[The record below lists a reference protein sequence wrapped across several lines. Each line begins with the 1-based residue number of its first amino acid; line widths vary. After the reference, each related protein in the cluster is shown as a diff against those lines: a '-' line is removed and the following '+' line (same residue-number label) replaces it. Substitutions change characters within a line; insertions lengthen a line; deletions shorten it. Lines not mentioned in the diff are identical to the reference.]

1 MEIYSYQNKQN
12 YRETIEYINQKGEL
26 AEKCAR
32 LALQVWE
39 ATGSRDSGR
48 VDMKLNEM
56 GEPEFMEINPLAGL
70 NYKDSDLP
78 IIARMNGMNYTQL
91 IGAIM
96 QAALKRTYGIET
108 QPVVMQNEQ
117 YSYYPA

>member
-1 MEIYSYQNKQN
+1 
-12 YRETIEYINQKGEL
+12 
-26 AEKCAR
+26 
-32 LALQVWE
+32 
-39 ATGSRDSGR
+39 GSRDSGR